1 MAESLEQLQEKIGYR
16 FRDGTLLTRA
26 VTHSSYANET
36 GAKNHHLLCNERL
49 EFLGDA
55 VLSAVSS
62 AYLYSRFP
70 NSSEG
75 DLSRLRAAAVCER
88 ALASYAEKIG
98 LREHLLLG
106 RGVLN
111 NGGADNPA
119 ILADAFEA
127 LLAAIYLDAG
137 NAGLDTVRDF
147 LLPLLRWTVDTLP
160 PGGGTDPKTAL
171 LRFLQMDGPQ
181 RLEYRVVNES
191 GPDHS
196 KHFEVELYLDSN
208 RIGTGSGSSKR
219 MAEQRAAAEALKLFG
234 VEIG

>member
-1 MAESLEQLQEKIGYR
+1 MFTDTLQLQEKIGYR
-16 FRDGTLLTRA
+16 FHDPDLLLRA

-55 VLSAVSS
+55 VLSVLTGE
-62 AYLYSRFP
+62 YLYHRFP
-70 NSSEG
+70 NGTEG
-75 DLSRLRAAAVCER
+75 DLTRIRAAAVCEG

-98 LREHLLLG
+98 LREYLRLG

-111 NGGADNPA
+111 SGGANNPA
-119 ILADAFEA
+119 LLADAFEA

-137 NAGLDTVRDF
+137 ENGLTRVREF
-147 LLPLLRWTVDTLP
+147 LLPFIQWTVDTLP

-181 RLEYRVVNES
+181 RLEYRVVSET
-191 GPDHS
+191 GPDHD

-208 RIGTGSGSSKR
+208 RIGRGSGSSKR
-219 MAEQRAAAEALKLFG
+219 SAEQHAAADALKLFG
-234 VEIG
+234 VEC

>member
-1 MAESLEQLQEKIGYR
+1 MFTETLQLQEKIGYR
-16 FRDGTLLTRA
+16 FHDPDLLLRA

-55 VLSAVSS
+55 VLSVLTGE
-62 AYLYSRFP
+62 YLYHRFP
-70 NSSEG
+70 NGTEG
-75 DLSRLRAAAVCER
+75 DLTRIRAAAVCEG

-98 LREHLLLG
+98 LREYLRLG

-111 NGGADNPA
+111 SGANNPA
-119 ILADAFEA
+119 LLADAFEA

-137 NAGLDTVRDF
+137 ENGLTRVREF
-147 LLPLLRWTVDTLP
+147 LLPFIQWTVDTLP

-181 RLEYRVVNES
+181 RLEYRVVSET
-191 GPDHS
+191 GPDHD

-208 RIGTGSGSSKR
+208 RIGRGSGSSKR
-219 MAEQRAAAEALKLFG
+219 SAEQHAAADALKLFG
-234 VEIG
+234 VEC

>member
-1 MAESLEQLQEKIGYR
+1 MQLQEKIGYR
-16 FRDGTLLTRA
+16 FHDPDLLLRA

-55 VLSAVSS
+55 VLSVLTGE
-62 AYLYSRFP
+62 YLYHRFP
-70 NSSEG
+70 NGTEG
-75 DLSRLRAAAVCER
+75 DLTRIRAAAVCEG

-98 LREHLLLG
+98 LREYLRLG

-111 NGGADNPA
+111 SGGANNPA
-119 ILADAFEA
+119 LLADAFEA

-137 NAGLDTVRDF
+137 ENGLTRVREF
-147 LLPLLRWTVDTLP
+147 LLPFIQWTVDTLP

-181 RLEYRVVNES
+181 RLEYRVVSET
-191 GPDHS
+191 GPDHD

-208 RIGTGSGSSKR
+208 RIGRGSGSSKR
-219 MAEQRAAAEALKLFG
+219 SAEQHAAADAMKLFG
-234 VEIG
+234 VEC

>member
-1 MAESLEQLQEKIGYR
+1 MQLQEKIGYR
-16 FRDGTLLTRA
+16 FHDPDLLLRA

-55 VLSAVSS
+55 VLSVLTGE
-62 AYLYSRFP
+62 YLYHRFP
-70 NSSEG
+70 NGTEG
-75 DLSRLRAAAVCER
+75 DLTRIRAAAVCEG

-98 LREHLLLG
+98 LREYLRLG

-111 NGGADNPA
+111 SGGANNPA
-119 ILADAFEA
+119 LLADAFEA

-137 NAGLDTVRDF
+137 ENGLTRVREF
-147 LLPLLRWTVDTLP
+147 LLPFIQWTVDTLP

-181 RLEYRVVNES
+181 RLEYRVVSET
-191 GPDHS
+191 GPDHD
-196 KHFEVELYLDSN
+196 KQFEVELYLDSN
-208 RIGTGSGSSKR
+208 RIGRGSGSSKR
-219 MAEQRAAAEALKLFG
+219 SAEQHAAADALKLFG
-234 VEIG
+234 VEC

>member
-1 MAESLEQLQEKIGYR
+1 MFTETLQLQEKIGYR
-16 FRDGTLLTRA
+16 FHDPDLLLRA

-55 VLSAVSS
+55 VLSVLTGE
-62 AYLYSRFP
+62 YLYHRFP
-70 NSSEG
+70 NGTEG
-75 DLSRLRAAAVCER
+75 DLTRIRAAAVCEG

-98 LREHLLLG
+98 LREYLRLG

-111 NGGADNPA
+111 SGGANNPA
-119 ILADAFEA
+119 LLADAFEA

-137 NAGLDTVRDF
+137 ENGLTRVRKF
-147 LLPLLRWTVDTLP
+147 LLPFIQWTVDTLP

-181 RLEYRVVNES
+181 RLEYRVVSET
-191 GPDHS
+191 GPDHD

-208 RIGTGSGSSKR
+208 RIGRGSGSSKR
-219 MAEQRAAAEALKLFG
+219 SAEQHAAADALKLFG
-234 VEIG
+234 VEC

>member
-1 MAESLEQLQEKIGYR
+1 MFTDTLQLQEKIGYR
-16 FRDGTLLTRA
+16 FRDPDLLLRA

-55 VLSAVSS
+55 VLSVLTGE
-62 AYLYSRFP
+62 YLYHRFP
-70 NSSEG
+70 NGTEG
-75 DLSRLRAAAVCER
+75 DLTRIRAAAVCEG

-98 LREHLLLG
+98 LREYLRLG

-111 NGGADNPA
+111 SGGANNPA
-119 ILADAFEA
+119 LLADAFEA

-137 NAGLDTVRDF
+137 ENGLIRVREF
-147 LLPLLRWTVDTLP
+147 LLPFIQWTVDTLP

-181 RLEYRVVNES
+181 RLEYRVVSET
-191 GPDHS
+191 GPDHD

-208 RIGTGSGSSKR
+208 RIGRGSGSSKR
-219 MAEQRAAAEALKLFG
+219 SAEQHAAADALKLFG
-234 VEIG
+234 VEC

>member
-1 MAESLEQLQEKIGYR
+1 MQLQEKIGYR
-16 FRDGTLLTRA
+16 FHDPDLLLRA

-55 VLSAVSS
+55 VLSVFKGE
-62 AYLYSRFP
+62 YLYHRFP
-70 NSSEG
+70 NGTEG
-75 DLSRLRAAAVCER
+75 DLTRIRAAAVCEG

-98 LREHLLLG
+98 LREYLRLG

-111 NGGADNPA
+111 SGGANNPA
-119 ILADAFEA
+119 LLADAFEA

-137 NAGLDTVRDF
+137 ENGLTRVREF
-147 LLPLLRWTVDTLP
+147 LLPFIQWTVDTLP

-181 RLEYRVVNES
+181 RLEYRVVSET
-191 GPDHS
+191 GPDHD
-196 KHFEVELYLDSN
+196 KQFDVELYLDSN
-208 RIGTGSGSSKR
+208 RIGRGSGSSKR
-219 MAEQRAAAEALKLFG
+219 SAEQHAAADALKLFG
-234 VEIG
+234 VEC

>member
-1 MAESLEQLQEKIGYR
+1 MQLQEKIGYR
-16 FRDGTLLTRA
+16 FHDPDLLLRA

-55 VLSAVSS
+55 VLSVLTGE
-62 AYLYSRFP
+62 YLYHRFP
-70 NSSEG
+70 NGTEG
-75 DLSRLRAAAVCER
+75 DLTRIRAAAVCEG

-98 LREHLLLG
+98 LRGYLRLG

-111 NGGADNPA
+111 SGGANNPA
-119 ILADAFEA
+119 LLADAFEA

-137 NAGLDTVRDF
+137 ENGLTRVREF
-147 LLPLLRWTVDTLP
+147 LLPFIQWTVDTLP

-181 RLEYRVVNES
+181 RLEYRVVSET
-191 GPDHS
+191 GPDHD

-208 RIGTGSGSSKR
+208 RIGRGSGSSKR
-219 MAEQRAAAEALKLFG
+219 SAEQHAAADALKLFG
-234 VEIG
+234 VEC

>member
-1 MAESLEQLQEKIGYR
+1 MFTETLQLQEKIGYR
-16 FRDGTLLTRA
+16 FRDPDLLLRA

-55 VLSAVSS
+55 VLSVLTGE
-62 AYLYSRFP
+62 YLYHRFP
-70 NSSEG
+70 NGTEG
-75 DLSRLRAAAVCER
+75 DLTRIRAAAVCEG

-98 LREHLLLG
+98 LREYLRLG

-111 NGGADNPA
+111 SGGANNPA
-119 ILADAFEA
+119 LLADAFEA

-137 NAGLDTVRDF
+137 ENGLTRVREF
-147 LLPLLRWTVDTLP
+147 LLPFIQWTVDTLP

-181 RLEYRVVNES
+181 RLEYRVVSET
-191 GPDHS
+191 GPDHD

-208 RIGTGSGSSKR
+208 RIGRGSGSSKR
-219 MAEQRAAAEALKLFG
+219 SAEQHAAADALKLFG
-234 VEIG
+234 VEC

>member
-1 MAESLEQLQEKIGYR
+1 MQLQEKIGYR
-16 FRDGTLLTRA
+16 FHDPDLLLRA

-55 VLSAVSS
+55 VLSVLTGE
-62 AYLYSRFP
+62 YLYHRFP
-70 NSSEG
+70 NGTEG
-75 DLSRLRAAAVCER
+75 DLTRIRAAAVCEG

-98 LREHLLLG
+98 LREYLRLG

-111 NGGADNPA
+111 SGGANNPA
-119 ILADAFEA
+119 LLADAFEA

-137 NAGLDTVRDF
+137 ENGLTRVREF
-147 LLPLLRWTVDTLP
+147 LLPFIQWTVDTLP

-171 LRFLQMDGPQ
+171 MRFLQMDGPQ
-181 RLEYRVVNES
+181 RLEYRVVSET
-191 GPDHS
+191 GPDHD

-208 RIGTGSGSSKR
+208 RIGRGSGSSKR
-219 MAEQRAAAEALKLFG
+219 SAEQHAAADALKLFG
-234 VEIG
+234 VEC

>member
-1 MAESLEQLQEKIGYR
+1 MQLQEKIGYR
-16 FRDGTLLTRA
+16 FHDPDLLLRA

-55 VLSAVSS
+55 VLSVLTGE
-62 AYLYSRFP
+62 YLYHRFP
-70 NSSEG
+70 NGTEG
-75 DLSRLRAAAVCER
+75 DLTRIRAAAVCEG

-98 LREHLLLG
+98 LREYLRLG

-111 NGGADNPA
+111 SGGANNPA
-119 ILADAFEA
+119 LLADAFEA

-137 NAGLDTVRDF
+137 EKGLTRVREF
-147 LLPLLRWTVDTLP
+147 LLPFIQWTVDTLP

-181 RLEYRVVNES
+181 RLEYRVVSET
-191 GPDHS
+191 GPDHD

-208 RIGTGSGSSKR
+208 RIGRGSGSSKR
-219 MAEQRAAAEALKLFG
+219 SAEQHAAADALKLFG
-234 VEIG
+234 VEC

>member
-1 MAESLEQLQEKIGYR
+1 MQLQEKIGYR
-16 FRDGTLLTRA
+16 FRDPDLLLRA

-55 VLSAVSS
+55 VLSVLTGE
-62 AYLYSRFP
+62 YLYHRFP
-70 NSSEG
+70 NGTEG
-75 DLSRLRAAAVCER
+75 DLTRIRAAAVCEG

-98 LREHLLLG
+98 LREYLRLG

-111 NGGADNPA
+111 SGGANNPA
-119 ILADAFEA
+119 LLADAFEA

-137 NAGLDTVRDF
+137 ENGLTRVREF
-147 LLPLLRWTVDTLP
+147 LLPFIQWTVDTLP

-181 RLEYRVVNES
+181 RLEYRVVSET
-191 GPDHS
+191 GPDHD

-208 RIGTGSGSSKR
+208 RIGRGSGSSNR
-219 MAEQRAAAEALKLFG
+219 SAEQHAAADALKLFG
-234 VEIG
+234 VEC

>member
-1 MAESLEQLQEKIGYR
+1 MQLQEKIGYR
-16 FRDGTLLTRA
+16 FRDPDLLLRA

-55 VLSAVSS
+55 VLSVLTGE
-62 AYLYSRFP
+62 YLYHRFP
-70 NSSEG
+70 NGTEG
-75 DLSRLRAAAVCER
+75 DLTRIRAAAVCEG

-98 LREHLLLG
+98 LREYLRLG

-111 NGGADNPA
+111 SGGANNPA
-119 ILADAFEA
+119 LLADAFEA

-137 NAGLDTVRDF
+137 ENGLPRVREF
-147 LLPLLRWTVDTLP
+147 LLPFIQWTVDTLP

-181 RLEYRVVNES
+181 RLEYRVVSET
-191 GPDHS
+191 GPDHD

-208 RIGTGSGSSKR
+208 RIGRGSGSSKR
-219 MAEQRAAAEALKLFG
+219 SAEQHAAADALKLFG
-234 VEIG
+234 VEC

>member
-1 MAESLEQLQEKIGYR
+1 MQLQEKIGYR
-16 FRDGTLLTRA
+16 FRDPDLLFRA

-55 VLSAVSS
+55 VLSVLTGE
-62 AYLYSRFP
+62 YLYHRFP
-70 NSSEG
+70 NGTEG
-75 DLSRLRAAAVCER
+75 DLTRIRAAAVCEG

-98 LREHLLLG
+98 LREYLRLG

-111 NGGADNPA
+111 SGGANNPA
-119 ILADAFEA
+119 LLADAFEA

-137 NAGLDTVRDF
+137 ENGLTRVREF
-147 LLPLLRWTVDTLP
+147 LLPFIQWTVDTLP

-181 RLEYRVVNES
+181 RLEYRVVSET
-191 GPDHS
+191 GPDHD

-208 RIGTGSGSSKR
+208 RIGRGSGSSKR
-219 MAEQRAAAEALKLFG
+219 SAEQHAAADALKLFG
-234 VEIG
+234 VEC

>member
-1 MAESLEQLQEKIGYR
+1 ML
-16 FRDGTLLTRA
+16 RA

-55 VLSAVSS
+55 VLSVLTGE
-62 AYLYSRFP
+62 YLYHRFP
-70 NSSEG
+70 NGTEG
-75 DLSRLRAAAVCER
+75 DLTRIRAAAVCEG

-98 LREHLLLG
+98 LREYLRLG

-111 NGGADNPA
+111 SGGANNPA
-119 ILADAFEA
+119 LLADAFEA

-137 NAGLDTVRDF
+137 ENGLTRVREF
-147 LLPLLRWTVDTLP
+147 LLPFIQWTVDTLP

-181 RLEYRVVNES
+181 RLEYRVVSET
-191 GPDHS
+191 GPDHD

-208 RIGTGSGSSKR
+208 RIGRGSGSSKR
-219 MAEQRAAAEALKLFG
+219 SAEQHAAADALKLFG
-234 VEIG
+234 VEC

>member
-1 MAESLEQLQEKIGYR
+1 MFTETLQLQEKIGYR
-16 FRDGTLLTRA
+16 FHDPDLLLRA

-55 VLSAVSS
+55 VLSVLTGE
-62 AYLYSRFP
+62 YLYHRFP
-70 NSSEG
+70 NGTEG
-75 DLSRLRAAAVCER
+75 DLTRIRAAAVCEG

-98 LREHLLLG
+98 LREYLRLG

-111 NGGADNPA
+111 SGGANNPA
-119 ILADAFEA
+119 LLADAFEA

-137 NAGLDTVRDF
+137 EKGLTRVREF
-147 LLPLLRWTVDTLP
+147 LLPFIQWTVDTLP

-181 RLEYRVVNES
+181 RLEYRVVSET
-191 GPDHS
+191 GPDHD

-208 RIGTGSGSSKR
+208 RIGRGSGSSKR
-219 MAEQRAAAEALKLFG
+219 SAEQHAAADALKLFG
-234 VEIG
+234 VEC

>member
-1 MAESLEQLQEKIGYR
+1 MFTDTLQLQEKIGYR
-16 FRDGTLLTRA
+16 FRDPDLLLRA

-55 VLSAVSS
+55 VLSVLTGE
-62 AYLYSRFP
+62 YLYNRFP
-70 NSSEG
+70 NGTEG
-75 DLSRLRAAAVCER
+75 DLTRIRAAAVCEG

-98 LREHLLLG
+98 LREYLRLG

-111 NGGADNPA
+111 SGGANNPA
-119 ILADAFEA
+119 LLADAFEA

-137 NAGLDTVRDF
+137 ADGLNRVREF
-147 LLPLLRWTVDTLP
+147 LLPFIKWTVDTLP

-181 RLEYRVVNES
+181 RLEYRVVSET
-191 GPDHS
+191 GPDHD

-208 RIGTGSGSSKR
+208 RIGRGSGSSKR
-219 MAEQRAAAEALKLFG
+219 SAEQRAAADALKLFG
-234 VEIG
+234 VEC

>member
-1 MAESLEQLQEKIGYR
+1 MQLQEKIGYR
-16 FRDGTLLTRA
+16 FRDPDLLLRA

-55 VLSAVSS
+55 VLSALTGE
-62 AYLYSRFP
+62 YLYHRFP
-70 NSSEG
+70 NGTEG
-75 DLSRLRAAAVCER
+75 DLTRIRAAAVCEG

-98 LREHLLLG
+98 LREYLRLG

-111 NGGADNPA
+111 SGGANNPA
-119 ILADAFEA
+119 LLADAFEA

-137 NAGLDTVRDF
+137 ENGLTRVREF
-147 LLPLLRWTVDTLP
+147 LLPFIQWTVDTLP

-181 RLEYRVVNES
+181 RLEYRVVSET
-191 GPDHS
+191 GPDHD

-208 RIGTGSGSSKR
+208 RIGRGSGSSKR
-219 MAEQRAAAEALKLFG
+219 SAEQHAAADALKLFG
-234 VEIG
+234 VEC

>member
-1 MAESLEQLQEKIGYR
+1 MQLQEKIGYR
-16 FRDGTLLTRA
+16 FRDPDLLLRA

-55 VLSAVSS
+55 VLSVLTGE
-62 AYLYSRFP
+62 YLYHRFP
-70 NSSEG
+70 NGTEG
-75 DLSRLRAAAVCER
+75 DLTRIRAAAACEG
-88 ALASYAEKIG
+88 ALASSAEQIG
-98 LREHLLLG
+98 LRESLRLG

-111 NGGADNPA
+111 SGGANNPA
-119 ILADAFEA
+119 LLADAFEA

-137 NAGLDTVRDF
+137 ENGLTRVREF
-147 LLPLLRWTVDTLP
+147 LLPFIQWTVDTLP

-181 RLEYRVVNES
+181 RLEYRVVSET
-191 GPDHS
+191 GPDHD

-208 RIGTGSGSSKR
+208 RIGRGSGSSKR
-219 MAEQRAAAEALKLFG
+219 SAEQHAAADALKLFG
-234 VEIG
+234 VEC

>member
-1 MAESLEQLQEKIGYR
+1 MQLQEKIGYR
-16 FRDGTLLTRA
+16 FRDPDLLLRA

-55 VLSAVSS
+55 VLSVLTGE
-62 AYLYSRFP
+62 YLYHRFP
-70 NSSEG
+70 NGTEG
-75 DLSRLRAAAVCER
+75 DLTRIRAAAVCEG

-98 LREHLLLG
+98 LREYLRFG

-111 NGGADNPA
+111 SGGANNPA
-119 ILADAFEA
+119 LLADAFEA

-137 NAGLDTVRDF
+137 ENGLTRVREF
-147 LLPLLRWTVDTLP
+147 LLPFIQWTVDTLP

-181 RLEYRVVNES
+181 RLEYRVVSET
-191 GPDHS
+191 GPDHD

-208 RIGTGSGSSKR
+208 RIGRGSGSSKR
-219 MAEQRAAAEALKLFG
+219 SAEQHAAADALKLFG
-234 VEIG
+234 VEC

>member
-1 MAESLEQLQEKIGYR
+1 MQLQEKIGYR
-16 FRDGTLLTRA
+16 FRDPDLLLRA

-55 VLSAVSS
+55 VLSVLTGE
-62 AYLYSRFP
+62 YLYHRFP
-70 NSSEG
+70 NGTEG
-75 DLSRLRAAAVCER
+75 DLTRIRAAAVCEG

-98 LREHLLLG
+98 LRRYLRLG

-111 NGGADNPA
+111 SGGANNPA
-119 ILADAFEA
+119 LLADAFEA

-137 NAGLDTVRDF
+137 ENGLTRVREF
-147 LLPLLRWTVDTLP
+147 LLPFIQWTVDTLP

-181 RLEYRVVNES
+181 RLEYRVVSET
-191 GPDHS
+191 GPDHD

-208 RIGTGSGSSKR
+208 RIGRGSGSSKR
-219 MAEQRAAAEALKLFG
+219 SAEQHAAADALKLFG
-234 VEIG
+234 VEC

>member
-1 MAESLEQLQEKIGYR
+1 MQLQEKIGYR
-16 FRDGTLLTRA
+16 FRDPDLLLRA

-55 VLSAVSS
+55 VLSVLTGE
-62 AYLYSRFP
+62 YLYHRFP
-70 NSSEG
+70 NGTEG
-75 DLSRLRAAAVCER
+75 DLTRIRVAAVCEG

-98 LREHLLLG
+98 LREYLRLG

-111 NGGADNPA
+111 SGGANNPA
-119 ILADAFEA
+119 LLADAFEA

-137 NAGLDTVRDF
+137 ENGLTRVREF
-147 LLPLLRWTVDTLP
+147 LLPFIQWTVDTLP

-181 RLEYRVVNES
+181 RLEYRVVSET
-191 GPDHS
+191 GPDHD

-208 RIGTGSGSSKR
+208 RIGRGSGSSKR
-219 MAEQRAAAEALKLFG
+219 SAEQHAAADALKLFG
-234 VEIG
+234 VEC

>member
-1 MAESLEQLQEKIGYR
+1 MQLQEKIGYR
-16 FRDGTLLTRA
+16 FHDPDLLLRA

-55 VLSAVSS
+55 VLSVLTGE
-62 AYLYSRFP
+62 YLYHRFP
-70 NSSEG
+70 NGTEG
-75 DLSRLRAAAVCER
+75 DLTRIRAAAVCEG

-98 LREHLLLG
+98 LREYLRLG

-111 NGGADNPA
+111 SGGANNPA
-119 ILADAFEA
+119 LLADAFEA

-137 NAGLDTVRDF
+137 ENGLTRVREF
-147 LLPLLRWTVDTLP
+147 LLPFIQWTVDTLP

-181 RLEYRVVNES
+181 RLEYRVVSET
-191 GPDHS
+191 GPDHD
-196 KHFEVELYLDSN
+196 KQFDVELYLDSN
-208 RIGTGSGSSKR
+208 RIGRGSGSSKR
-219 MAEQRAAAEALKLFG
+219 SAEQHAAADALKLFG
-234 VEIG
+234 VEC

>member
-1 MAESLEQLQEKIGYR
+1 MQLQEKIGYR
-16 FRDGTLLTRA
+16 FHDPDLLLRA

-55 VLSAVSS
+55 VLSVLTGE
-62 AYLYSRFP
+62 YLYHRFP
-70 NSSEG
+70 NGTEG
-75 DLSRLRAAAVCER
+75 DLTRIRAAAVCEG

-98 LREHLLLG
+98 LREYLRLG

-111 NGGADNPA
+111 SGGANNPA
-119 ILADAFEA
+119 LLADAFEA

-137 NAGLDTVRDF
+137 ENGLTRVREF
-147 LLPLLRWTVDTLP
+147 LLPFIQWTVDTLP

-181 RLEYRVVNES
+181 RLEYRVVSET
-191 GPDHS
+191 GPDHD
-196 KHFEVELYLDSN
+196 KHCEVELYLDSN
-208 RIGTGSGSSKR
+208 RIGRGSGSSKR
-219 MAEQRAAAEALKLFG
+219 SAEQHAAADALKLFG
-234 VEIG
+234 VEC

>member
-1 MAESLEQLQEKIGYR
+1 MQLQEKIGYR
-16 FRDGTLLTRA
+16 FHDPDLLLRA

-55 VLSAVSS
+55 VLSVLTGE
-62 AYLYSRFP
+62 YLYHRFP
-70 NSSEG
+70 NGTEG
-75 DLSRLRAAAVCER
+75 DLTRIRAAAVCEG

-98 LREHLLLG
+98 LREYLRLG

-111 NGGADNPA
+111 SGGANNPA
-119 ILADAFEA
+119 LLADAFEA

-137 NAGLDTVRDF
+137 ENGLTRVREF
-147 LLPLLRWTVDTLP
+147 LLPFIQWTVDTLP

-181 RLEYRVVNES
+181 RLKYRVVSET
-191 GPDHS
+191 GPDHD

-208 RIGTGSGSSKR
+208 RIGRGSGSSKR
-219 MAEQRAAAEALKLFG
+219 SAEQHAAADALKLFG
-234 VEIG
+234 VEC

>member
-1 MAESLEQLQEKIGYR
+1 MQLQEKIGYR
-16 FRDGTLLTRA
+16 FRDPDLLLRA

-55 VLSAVSS
+55 VLSVLTGE
-62 AYLYSRFP
+62 YLYHRFP
-70 NSSEG
+70 NGTEG
-75 DLSRLRAAAVCER
+75 DLTRIRAAAVCEG

-98 LREHLLLG
+98 LREYLRLG

-111 NGGADNPA
+111 SGGSNNPA
-119 ILADAFEA
+119 LLADAFEA

-137 NAGLDTVRDF
+137 ENGLTRVREF
-147 LLPLLRWTVDTLP
+147 LLPFIQWTVDTLP

-181 RLEYRVVNES
+181 RLEYRVVSET
-191 GPDHS
+191 GPDHD

-208 RIGTGSGSSKR
+208 RIGRGSGSSKR
-219 MAEQRAAAEALKLFG
+219 SAEQHAAADALKLFG
-234 VEIG
+234 VEC

>member
-1 MAESLEQLQEKIGYR
+1 MQLQEKIGYR
-16 FRDGTLLTRA
+16 FHDPDLLLRA

-55 VLSAVSS
+55 VLSVLTGE
-62 AYLYSRFP
+62 YLYHRFP
-70 NSSEG
+70 NGTEG
-75 DLSRLRAAAVCER
+75 DLTRIRAAAVCEG

-98 LREHLLLG
+98 LREYLRLG

-111 NGGADNPA
+111 SGGANNPA
-119 ILADAFEA
+119 LLADAFEA

-137 NAGLDTVRDF
+137 ENGLTRVRKF
-147 LLPLLRWTVDTLP
+147 LLPFIQWTVDTLP

-181 RLEYRVVNES
+181 RLEYRVVSET
-191 GPDHS
+191 GPDHD

-208 RIGTGSGSSKR
+208 RIGRGSGSSKR
-219 MAEQRAAAEALKLFG
+219 SAEQHAAADALKLFG
-234 VEIG
+234 VEC

>member
-1 MAESLEQLQEKIGYR
+1 MFTETLQLQEKIGYR
-16 FRDGTLLTRA
+16 FRDPDLLLRA

-55 VLSAVSS
+55 VLSVLTGE
-62 AYLYSRFP
+62 YLYHRFP
-70 NSSEG
+70 NGTEG
-75 DLSRLRAAAVCER
+75 DLTRIRAAAVCEG

-98 LREHLLLG
+98 LREYLRLG

-111 NGGADNPA
+111 SGGANNPA
-119 ILADAFEA
+119 LLADAFEA

-137 NAGLDTVRDF
+137 ENGLTRVREF
-147 LLPLLRWTVDTLP
+147 LLPFIQWTVDTLP

-181 RLEYRVVNES
+181 RLEYRVVSET
-191 GPDHS
+191 GPDHDN
-196 KHFEVELYLDSN
+196 HFEVELYLDSN
-208 RIGTGSGSSKR
+208 RIGRGSGSSKR
-219 MAEQRAAAEALKLFG
+219 SAEQHAAADALKLFG
-234 VEIG
+234 VEC

>member
-1 MAESLEQLQEKIGYR
+1 MFTETLQLQEKIGYR
-16 FRDGTLLTRA
+16 FHDPDLLLRA

-55 VLSAVSS
+55 VLSVLTGE
-62 AYLYSRFP
+62 YLYHRFP
-70 NSSEG
+70 NGTEG
-75 DLSRLRAAAVCER
+75 DLTRIRAAAVCEG

-98 LREHLLLG
+98 LREYLRLG

-111 NGGADNPA
+111 SGGANNPA
-119 ILADAFEA
+119 LLADAFEG

-137 NAGLDTVRDF
+137 ENGLTRVREF
-147 LLPLLRWTVDTLP
+147 LLPFIQWTVDTLP

-181 RLEYRVVNES
+181 RLEYRVVSET
-191 GPDHS
+191 GPDHD

-208 RIGTGSGSSKR
+208 RIGSGSSKR
-219 MAEQRAAAEALKLFG
+219 SAEQHAAADALKLFG
-234 VEIG
+234 VEC

>member
-1 MAESLEQLQEKIGYR
+1 MFTETLQLQEKIGYR
-16 FRDGTLLTRA
+16 FRDPDLLLRA

-55 VLSAVSS
+55 VLSVLTGE
-62 AYLYSRFP
+62 YLYHRFP
-70 NSSEG
+70 NGTEG
-75 DLSRLRAAAVCER
+75 DLTRIRAAAVCEG

-98 LREHLLLG
+98 LRGYLRLG

-111 NGGADNPA
+111 SGGANNPA
-119 ILADAFEA
+119 LLADAFEA

-137 NAGLDTVRDF
+137 ENGLTRVREF
-147 LLPLLRWTVDTLP
+147 LLPFIQWTVDTLP

-181 RLEYRVVNES
+181 RLEYRVVSET
-191 GPDHS
+191 GPDHD

-208 RIGTGSGSSKR
+208 RIGRGSGSSKR
-219 MAEQRAAAEALKLFG
+219 SAEQHAAADALKLFG
-234 VEIG
+234 VEC

>member
-1 MAESLEQLQEKIGYR
+1 MQLQEKIGYR
-16 FRDGTLLTRA
+16 FRDPDLLLRA

-55 VLSAVSS
+55 VLSVLTGE
-62 AYLYSRFP
+62 YLYHRFP
-70 NSSEG
+70 NGTEG
-75 DLSRLRAAAVCER
+75 DLTRIRAAAVCEG

-98 LREHLLLG
+98 LREYLRLG
-106 RGVLN
+106 RSVLN
-111 NGGADNPA
+111 SGGANNPA
-119 ILADAFEA
+119 LLADAFEA

-137 NAGLDTVRDF
+137 ENGLTRVREF
-147 LLPLLRWTVDTLP
+147 LLPFIQWTVDTLP

-181 RLEYRVVNES
+181 RLEYRVVSET
-191 GPDHS
+191 GPDHD

-208 RIGTGSGSSKR
+208 RIGRGSGSSKR
-219 MAEQRAAAEALKLFG
+219 SAEQHAAADALKLFG
-234 VEIG
+234 VEC

>member
-1 MAESLEQLQEKIGYR
+1 MQLQEKIGYR
-16 FRDGTLLTRA
+16 FRDPELLLRA

-55 VLSAVSS
+55 VLSVLTGE
-62 AYLYSRFP
+62 YLYHRFP
-70 NSSEG
+70 NGTEG
-75 DLSRLRAAAVCER
+75 DLTRIRAAAVCEG

-98 LREHLLLG
+98 LREYLRLG

-111 NGGADNPA
+111 SGGANNPA
-119 ILADAFEA
+119 LLADAFEA

-137 NAGLDTVRDF
+137 ENGLTRVREF
-147 LLPLLRWTVDTLP
+147 LLPFIQWTVDTLP

-181 RLEYRVVNES
+181 RLEYRVVSET
-191 GPDHS
+191 GPDHD

-208 RIGTGSGSSKR
+208 RIGRGSGSSKR
-219 MAEQRAAAEALKLFG
+219 SAEQHAAADALKLFG
-234 VEIG
+234 VEC

>member
-1 MAESLEQLQEKIGYR
+1 MQLQEKIGYR
-16 FRDGTLLTRA
+16 FHDPDLLLRA

-55 VLSAVSS
+55 VLSVLTGE
-62 AYLYSRFP
+62 YLYHRFP
-70 NSSEG
+70 NGTEG
-75 DLSRLRAAAVCER
+75 DLTRIRAAAVCEG

-98 LREHLLLG
+98 LREYLRLG

-111 NGGADNPA
+111 SGGSNNPA
-119 ILADAFEA
+119 LLADAFEA

-137 NAGLDTVRDF
+137 ENGLTRVREF
-147 LLPLLRWTVDTLP
+147 LLPFIQWTVDTLP

-181 RLEYRVVNES
+181 RLEYRVVSET
-191 GPDHS
+191 GPDHD

-208 RIGTGSGSSKR
+208 RIGRGSGSSKR
-219 MAEQRAAAEALKLFG
+219 SAEQHAAADALKLFG
-234 VEIG
+234 VEC

>member
-1 MAESLEQLQEKIGYR
+1 MQLQEKIGYR
-16 FRDGTLLTRA
+16 FRDPDLLLRA

-55 VLSAVSS
+55 VLSVLTGE
-62 AYLYSRFP
+62 YLYQRFP
-70 NSSEG
+70 NGTEG
-75 DLSRLRAAAVCER
+75 DLTRIRAAAVCEG

-98 LREHLLLG
+98 LREYLRLG

-111 NGGADNPA
+111 SGGANNPA
-119 ILADAFEA
+119 LLADAFEA

-137 NAGLDTVRDF
+137 ENGLTRVREF
-147 LLPLLRWTVDTLP
+147 LLPFIQWTVDTLP

-181 RLEYRVVNES
+181 RLEYRVVSET
-191 GPDHS
+191 GPDHD

-208 RIGTGSGSSKR
+208 RIGRGSGSSKR
-219 MAEQRAAAEALKLFG
+219 SAEQHAAADALKLFG
-234 VEIG
+234 VEC

>member
-1 MAESLEQLQEKIGYR
+1 MQEKIGYR
-16 FRDGTLLTRA
+16 FRDPDLLLRA

-55 VLSAVSS
+55 VLSVLTGE
-62 AYLYSRFP
+62 YLYNRFP
-70 NSSEG
+70 NGTEG
-75 DLSRLRAAAVCER
+75 DLTRIRAAAVCEG

-98 LREHLLLG
+98 LREYLRLG

-111 NGGADNPA
+111 SGGANNPA
-119 ILADAFEA
+119 LLADAFEA

-137 NAGLDTVRDF
+137 ADGLNRVREF
-147 LLPLLRWTVDTLP
+147 LLPFIKWTVDTLP

-181 RLEYRVVNES
+181 RLEYRVVSET
-191 GPDHS
+191 GPDHD

-208 RIGTGSGSSKR
+208 RIGRGSGSSKR
-219 MAEQRAAAEALKLFG
+219 SAEQRAAADALKLFG
-234 VEIG
+234 VEC